1 MSNFYIERL
10 QSALGWLATPTPLN
24 EAPWGALALLNPRRN
39 EAVADTME
47 SAGFGLDSHLP
58 TNTAE
63 LARLDELGVNPVV
76 RSANKAFAD
85 ALTSGALTQEFIELL
100 KERLQKA
107 TARAKADGL
116 IIDRA
121 ELEAITALNALR
133 VQGTPGGSGKARKNH
148 NQGVALASSGKR
160 LERAEAR
167 RARKAHNRCYDR
179 QRLRGDGHLTIAP
192 MAYEPKGRSLSPSVQ
207 KALDAFSAEKAL
219 AATKAASDK
228 AIAERQQLCMKA
240 AQGDQEA
247 LLALGNLTKGD
258 RKRIKRAKLALKPE
272 TKPEPKTKTK
282 TKPKAKPKA
291 KPKMSAERRAQLK
304 AQFRNRAVQGRE
316 GFVALA
322 ETINSLNITINSLNT
337 TAKAML
343 AFAGENIGCTVEEA
357 IDEIRLLD
365 SISLRAL
372 ERDWANTPLAE
383 MVDTETVNA
392 NYNAILA
399 RYGQS
404 ATEVKA

>member
-39 EAVADTME
+39 DKAADLMME
-47 SAGFGLDSHLP
+47 AGFGLGSHLP
-58 TNTAE
+58 TTTAE
-63 LARLDELGVNPVV
+63 LARLDKLGVNPVV

-85 ALTSGALTQEFIELL
+85 ALISGALTQEFIELL
-100 KERLQKA
+100 EERLQKA
-107 TARAKADGL
+107 TARAKANGL
-116 IIDRA
+116 IINRA
-121 ELEAITALNALR
+121 ELKAITALNALR
-133 VQGTPGGSGKARKNH
+133 VQGTRGGSGKARKH
-148 NQGVALASSGKR
+148 NDQGVALASSGKR
-160 LERAEAR
+160 KERALAR
-167 RARKAHNRCYDR
+167 RARKAHNRNYDR
-179 QRLRGDGHLTIAP
+179 QRLRGDGHVNITP

-207 KALDAFSAEKAL
+207 KALDAFSAEKAI
-219 AATKAASDK
+219 AAAKAAK
-228 AIAERQQLCMKA
+228 EKVLTERQALCVKA

-247 LLALGNLTKGD
+247 LRALGTLTKGD

-272 TKPEPKTKTK
+272 PKPEPKPETKPE
-282 TKPKAKPKA
+282 TKPKAKRKRI
-291 KPKMSAERRAQLK
+291 SAARRAELK
-304 AQFRNRAVQGRE
+304 AHFRNRAVQGRE

-372 ERDWANTPLAE
+372 ERDWENTPIAE
-383 MVDTETVNA
+383 TVDTETVNA